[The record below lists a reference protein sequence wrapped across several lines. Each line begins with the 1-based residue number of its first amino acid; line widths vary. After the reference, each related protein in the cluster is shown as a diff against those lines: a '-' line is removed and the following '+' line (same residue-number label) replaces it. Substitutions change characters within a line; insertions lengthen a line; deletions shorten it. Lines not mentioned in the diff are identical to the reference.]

1 MSLARKALTQG
12 LAEMLDHYKTVA
24 ASGSKGCRDARRHVL
39 AIRTRQVA
47 LEQSAP
53 C

>member
-1 MSLARKALTQG
+1 MTLARRALTQG
-12 LAEMLDHYKTVA
+12 LSETLTHWQIKA

-47 LEQSAP
+47 LEQV
-53 C
+53 